1 MPPWMVFKVAGT
13 MLFNKIDLDDNP
25 DDEPEDLGEF
35 IAAQFLQLYGLQK
48 IATKQ
53 LKLFTCGLRDHSHR
67 HLRLQIFRTVAGL
80 VP

>member
-1 MPPWMVFKVAGT
+1 MWPHVAR
-13 MLFNKIDLDDNP
+13 LHL
-25 DDEPEDLGEF
+25 LGEF

-67 HLRLQIFRTVAGL
+67 HVRLQLFRTVAGS
-80 VP
+80 